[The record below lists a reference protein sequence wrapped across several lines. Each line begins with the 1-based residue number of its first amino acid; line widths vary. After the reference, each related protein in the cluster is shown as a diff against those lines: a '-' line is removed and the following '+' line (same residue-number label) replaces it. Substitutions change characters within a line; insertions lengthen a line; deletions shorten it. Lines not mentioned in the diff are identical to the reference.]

1 MIDNRRN
8 LRDYSI
14 CLLTLVFLGVFSM
27 VFSLIRGYFDGTFN
41 QIFETADPTLVNITK
56 IVLAVILVIEL
67 VIIVAQIM
75 IAVKGIKISEKP
87 TSAKGYITAA
97 TVFFVLN
104 VVCFSFYVASLIN
117 ADPSTIFNT
126 SLSIVSTGCDV
137 VCYAFFIKYAKAVRQ
152 EAV

>member
-56 IVLAVILVIEL
+56 IALAIIFILEL

-75 IAVKGIKISEKP
+75 IAAKGIKISESP
-87 TSAKGYITAA
+87 HICQGSYNCGNRILCFECFLSQLLY
-97 TVFFVLN
+97 
-104 VVCFSFYVASLIN
+104 CFSY
-117 ADPSTIFNT
+117 
-126 SLSIVSTGCDV
+126 
-137 VCYAFFIKYAKAVRQ
+137 
-152 EAV
+152 